1 MTPRPPFQK
10 CCRECVSITG
20 SCKKAPCNLF
30 RFCYDNRET
39 TSSSSPPATGVNA
52 VPPDAE
58 GCQVKANF
66 SLKHHQTGPAVC
78 LHTFLPW
85 STQEMQLPLAAGRG
99 SVPARQSPEQALA
112 LGSRHLVTQTGGLT
126 ILCLGFLLHKI
137 GQRCF
142 SYRAV
147 GSKHLRQCHKALRPG
162 PGPGDR
168 LKAVWF
174 HFKSPLQL
182 MAGPHLMFFPC

>member
-1 MTPRPPFQK
+1 MLQGV
-10 CCRECVSITG
+10 CITG
-20 SCKKAPCNLF
+20 FCKKTPCNLF

-52 VPPDAE
+52 APPDAE

-66 SLKHHQTGPAVC
+66 SLKNHQTGPAVC
-78 LHTFLPW
+78 LHRFPPW

-99 SVPARQSPEQALA
+99 SVPGRQSPEQALA

-126 ILCLGFLLHKI
+126 ILCLGFLLHKT

-142 SYRAV
+142 SYRTV
-147 GSKHLRQCHKALRPG
+147 GGKHLRQCHKALRPG
-162 PGPGDR
+162 PGSGEP
-168 LKAVWF
+168 LKAVSF
-174 HFKSPLQL
+174 ILSHPSS
-182 MAGPHLMFFPC
+182 